1 MTADAGVGPMVVVDV
16 QPSRETPTDG
26 RPRGEH
32 RGEAD
37 SLVMVTSQRVLSQMR
52 KGILEFCVLARL
64 EGGPAYGLELA
75 TTLGHNRHL
84 FSSEGTL
91 YPLLAR
97 LRKQG
102 WVQTSWQESAGG
114 PPRRYYELT
123 SEGTATLELFR
134 TTWTELRQAVDAA
147 LEGTPS

>member
-37 SLVMVTSQRVLSQMR
+37 SLVMVT
-52 KGILEFCVLARL
+52 FCVLARV

-134 TTWTELRQAVDAA
+134 TTWTEFRQAVDAA

>member
-1 MTADAGVGPMVVVDV
+1 MIT
-16 QPSRETPTDG
+16 G
-26 RPRGEH
+26 RDIDL
-32 RGEAD
+32 A
-37 SLVMVTSQRVLSQMR
+37 QMR

-64 EGGPAYGLELA
+64 RDTPAYGLELA
-75 TTLGHNRHL
+75 STLGQDRYL

-102 WVQTSWQESAGG
+102 WVSTTWRESSGG

-123 SEGTATLELFR
+123 ADGATALDSFT
-134 TTWTELRQAVDAA
+134 TTWTDFRRAVDAV
-147 LEGTPS
+147 LEGSA